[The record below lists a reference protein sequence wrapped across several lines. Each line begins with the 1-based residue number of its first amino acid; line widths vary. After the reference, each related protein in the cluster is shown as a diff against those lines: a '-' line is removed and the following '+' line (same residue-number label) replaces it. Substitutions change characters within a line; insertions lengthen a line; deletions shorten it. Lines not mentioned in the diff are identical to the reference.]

1 MARRGFPAR
10 AALLSW
16 TPSHDPDHRSTVT
29 QDYESFEEALQK
41 LELDEEE
48 LNRLISAGEIRA
60 FREGS
65 QVKLRAQ
72 DVEKVAHQLGIGE
85 EVGEESA
92 SEVLE
97 VEELPL
103 EDEGMVTTQLSEE
116 DTLLDE
122 VETVEVEDEPAP
134 APAAASRSGA
144 RRSGGRAAQE
154 PEEPKETT
162 GMLAAMIVTTVILVF
177 AIPFAIG
184 MVEGRKTGLTAGVA
198 DMFAPAE

>member
-1 MARRGFPAR
+1 M
-10 AALLSW
+10 
-16 TPSHDPDHRSTVT
+16 T

-144 RRSGGRAAQE
+144 RRSGARAAQE